1 MRGTAPAPCTVLLVE
16 THILKM
22 LDDSFTLLFVLIIT
36 LLLPCSNVLFPC
48 RNVSPNT
55 AASLGSVGAE
65 AWKESSRLQAGNE
78 FDLKSMYKSLKPALG
93 LGRVPKRGHEPWR
106 LT

>member
-16 THILKM
+16 THTLQM
-22 LDDSFTLLFVLIIT
+22 LDDSFILLFVLIIT
-36 LLLPCSNVLFPC
+36 LLLPCSNVLFLC

-65 AWKESSRLQAGNE
+65 AWKE
-78 FDLKSMYKSLKPALG
+78 
-93 LGRVPKRGHEPWR
+93 
-106 LT
+106 